1 MDNNKKTTDLVTELA
16 KLHPEINKEKLLNK
30 LIKLNKNNI
39 INTERKKI
47 KLKITKINDKKYFL
61 DKDNFLYNRNAE
73 RIGYLRDKN
82 PIFYFQ
88 NNIDLNNKIF
98 KLGELNI

>member
-1 MDNNKKTTDLVTELA
+1 MDNNKKTADLVTQLA

-30 LIKLNKNNI
+30 LIKFNENNI
-39 INTERKKI
+39 INTEKKKI
-47 KLKITKINDKKYFL
+47 KLKIKKINDKTYFL
-61 DKDNFLYNRNAE
+61 DKDNFLFNKNAE
-73 RIGYLRDKN
+73 RIGFLRNQK
-82 PIFYFQ
+82 PIFYFK